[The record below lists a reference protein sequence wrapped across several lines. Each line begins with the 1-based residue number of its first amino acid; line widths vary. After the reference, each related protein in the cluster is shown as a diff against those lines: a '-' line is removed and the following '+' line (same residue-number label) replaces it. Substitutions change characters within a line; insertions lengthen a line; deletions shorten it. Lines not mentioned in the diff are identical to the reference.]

1 MRPRWLVAVVLASR
15 LPAQTTALTDV
26 TVIEVATGTRQ
37 LHRTVVLTGS
47 TIAEVGPNGRV
58 TIPRGAR
65 RVNGAGKFLIPGLW
79 DMHVHLSMI
88 GRSALGLFLANGV
101 TGVRDM
107 GGNPGSVLGWRD
119 SVAAGTLSGP
129 RMKVPGN
136 IVESA
141 RWLDNVVGLVQKI
154 DQPELLA
161 ELRSR
166 FGLNEPADAERAVD
180 SLAGLGVDFVKI
192 RNYPAPATYAAFTRR
207 ARERGLRIAGHAP
220 PPEYLALV
228 SDSGIASLEHS
239 LIGAKDGKLANAFA
253 ILPESAALPMM
264 RRFAA
269 NQTAWS
275 PTLVST
281 RARFVP
287 DSALQRIVADSTGVT
302 DPLLRYVSPRLR
314 AGWRASLALEPASER
329 LDYTDIFRAD
339 LRDVRRM
346 ADNGV
351 VILAGTDV
359 AVITLVPGF
368 SLHDELELLVVGGGL
383 TPAEALAAATINP
396 AKVLGIADR
405 TGRVAAGQWADLVL
419 LDADPL
425 HDIRATRG
433 IRAVVAAGRY
443 LDRAALD
450 RTLESA
456 AVVRPR

>member
-1 MRPRWLVAVVLASR
+1 MRARWVIAAVLAGP
-15 LPAQTTALTDV
+15 LPAQTTAITDV

-37 LHRTVVLTGS
+37 LHRTVVVTGS
-47 TIAEVGPNGRV
+47 LIAEVGPHGRV

-107 GGNPGSVLGWRD
+107 GGNPGSVLAWRD

-141 RWLDNVVGLVQKI
+141 RWLDNVIGRVERI

-166 FGLNEPADAERAVD
+166 FGLKEPADAERAVD
-180 SLAGLGVDFVKI
+180 SLAALGVDFIKI
-192 RNYPAPATYAAFTRR
+192 RNYPAPATYEAFTRR

-228 SDSGIASLEHS
+228 SDAGFASLEHS
-239 LIGAKDGKLANAFA
+239 LVGAKDGQLASAFA

-269 NQTAWS
+269 NQTAWN
-275 PTLVST
+275 PTLVSS
-281 RARFVP
+281 RVRFVP
-287 DSALQRIVADSTGVT
+287 DTALQRMVADSTGVT

-314 AGWRASLALEPASER
+314 AGWRAGLALESVSER
-329 LDYTDIFRAD
+329 PDWTDIYRAD

-351 VILAGTDV
+351 LILAGTDV

-383 TPAEALAAATINP
+383 TPSEALAAATINP
-396 AKVLGIADR
+396 AKVLGVAER

-425 HDIRATRG
+425 RDIRATRG
-433 IRAVVAAGRY
+433 IRAVIAAGRY
-443 LDRAALD
+443 LDRGALD

-456 AVVRPR
+456 AGVRPR